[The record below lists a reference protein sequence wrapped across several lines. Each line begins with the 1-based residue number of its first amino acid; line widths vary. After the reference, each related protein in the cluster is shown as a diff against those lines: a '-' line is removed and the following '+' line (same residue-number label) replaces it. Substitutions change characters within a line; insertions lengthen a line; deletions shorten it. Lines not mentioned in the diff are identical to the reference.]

1 MANSTSFKKGI
12 APNPKGKPKGL
23 KNRKTLA
30 WEKIGKKFTEEW
42 ADRFM
47 DIMAGA
53 PDKEFLQYYGM
64 FLEYFKPKLQ
74 RTDLTSGD
82 KPLSIHFDS
91 NLKNV

>member
-1 MANSTSFKKGI
+1 MAKGTPFKKGQSG
-12 APNPKGKPKGL
+12 NPKGKPKGA
-23 KNRKTLA
+23 KGKKALA

-47 DIMAGA
+47 NIMSGA

-74 RTDLTSGD
+74 RTDLTSGNE
-82 KPLSIHFDS
+82 PLSIHFDS
-91 NLKNV
+91 NLKDV